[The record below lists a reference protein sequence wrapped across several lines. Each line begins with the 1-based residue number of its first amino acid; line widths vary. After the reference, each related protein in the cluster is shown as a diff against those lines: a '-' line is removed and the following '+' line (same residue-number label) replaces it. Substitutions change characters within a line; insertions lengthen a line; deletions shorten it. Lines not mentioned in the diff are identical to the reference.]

1 MINSYQILKEIKQ
14 IVDKSKS
21 FLITGQYNP
30 DGDSIGAEL
39 ALYKILSVAKSG
51 QNGILDPEVV
61 IDVVNEELPPHRYH
75 FLPNFQAVKSLEEV
89 QGRRY
94 EVGFIV
100 DGGRDRTGEVLPLL
114 EKCDYTINI
123 DHHKSR
129 LTSTDTISW
138 IEPYVSSTCELV
150 FEFIDHPDWQ
160 VPLTPDI
167 ATCIYAGMIYDTGSF
182 QFSSTSPRTHR
193 IAARLLE
200 AGISAWKISEE
211 VLLSKSYAALKLLT
225 AVLSEVRRD
234 PRGSIL
240 WSVITQK
247 MLKETGAT
255 PQDEEGIINQYNF
268 VEGCEAAV
276 LFKELDK
283 NKIKVSL
290 RSRGKVDMG
299 AIAKTLN
306 PGGGGH
312 ERAAGCTLEGPMEE
326 VQKRVLKAVEKAL
339 YGS

>member
-1 MINSYQILKEIKQ
+1 MLNSYQILKEIKQ

-39 ALYKILSVAKSG
+39 ALYKILTFTKSDRHG
-51 QNGILDPEVV
+51 VLDPEVV
-61 IDVVNEELPPHRYH
+61 IDIVNEEPPPHRYR
-75 FLPNFQAVKSLEEV
+75 FLPNFHAVKPLEEV
-89 QGRRY
+89 QGQRY

-129 LTSTDTISW
+129 LKSNDTISW
-138 IEPYVSSTCELV
+138 VEPYISSTCELI
-150 FEFIDHPDWQ
+150 FEFIDHPDWKI
-160 VPLTPDI
+160 PLTSDI
-167 ATCIYAGMIYDTGSF
+167 ATCIYTGMIYDTGSF

-200 AGISAWKISEE
+200 AGINAWKISEE
-211 VLLSKSYAALKLLT
+211 VLLVKSYAALKLLT
-225 AVLSEVRRD
+225 AVLSQVRRD
-234 PRGSIL
+234 PRGGIL

-247 MLKETGAT
+247 MLEETGAT

-276 LFKELDK
+276 LFKEVSK

-290 RSRGKVDMG
+290 RSRGRIDMG
-299 AIAKTLN
+299 AVAKSLN

-312 ERAAGCTLEGPMEE
+312 ERAAGCTLEGSMEE
-326 VQKRVLKAVEKAL
+326 VQERVLRAVEKAL